1 MHLLHAS
8 HVYEYYMLYELQTTF
23 QMMHDQIIYS
33 AIIFYPIQTTNAIN
47 SMGSLSI
54 ELPLYI
60 AVMGLQH

>member
-1 MHLLHAS
+1 
-8 HVYEYYMLYELQTTF
+8 MLYELQTTF

-33 AIIFYPIQTTNAIN
+33 AIIFYPIQTTNVIN